1 MSKFDTIRSVLEE
14 IADPQTNEETLRVLN
29 LAYRNAQEIISCYPD
44 VATFLI
50 NVVNAVETF
59 PMRRVNQAKKN
70 IKENILAFKR
80 ECEDEDDAVY
90 EEENWEQRVNHRL
103 RTALREQLKMPPTP
117 LNEMIKKIDCAQ
129 GRDYSAIEAKSFLA
143 CQRAADQIF
152 LKATVSS
159 NGDTYY
165 LIKTYSKYAVF
176 IQNEDHT
183 GTLYEVKHK

>member
-59 PMRRVNQAKKN
+59 PMRRVNQAKTK

-80 ECEDEDDAVY
+80 ECEDEELVA
-90 EEENWEQRVNHRL
+90 NWEQRVNHRL
-103 RTALREQLKMPPTP
+103 RSALREQLKMPPTP